1 MKDNELKLDETE
13 ASHTI
18 GGSGEGRDHVRGNWR
33 GRDYLD
39 DNLYTEA
46 FLKRKGKYLFFLH
59 LFRCK
64 NLTRENYLHTYKD
77 LFFQ

>member
-1 MKDNELKLDETE
+1 MKDKELNLEETE
-13 ASHTI
+13 DSHTI

-46 FLKRKGKYLFFLH
+46 FLKRKGKYIFF
-59 LFRCK
+59 FSEK
-64 NLTRENYLHTYKD
+64 NLPREN
-77 LFFQ
+77 